1 MSSTEGRGAHKWRTC
16 NQSLQLRILST
27 RSRLCDTDAVRVPP
41 CLPLLNLPRSF
52 VVETTT
58 RAAYVASEAKCTDAL
73 VEDGDLNGENAA
85 DGEGDAAEA
94 VDRVKCEYDS
104 RTRLAIAC
112 DGPTLRGI
120 QSPLLL
126 LRNSVI
132 RALSDSLTLF
142 DFAVSQEILP
152 TRFWS

>member
-1 MSSTEGRGAHKWRTC
+1 MTTRFLHPLSSPGPG
-16 NQSLQLRILST
+16 
-27 RSRLCDTDAVRVPP
+27 
-41 CLPLLNLPRSF
+41 
-52 VVETTT
+52 
-58 RAAYVASEAKCTDAL
+58 RAAYAASEAECADVL

-85 DGEGDAAEA
+85 DGEGDTAEA
-94 VDRVKCEYDS
+94 MDRVKCEYDS

-132 RALSDSLTLF
+132 RALSDSF
-142 DFAVSQEILP
+142 DFVRLCGVKKYFQHDVGLLNEINCRG
-152 TRFWS
+152 T